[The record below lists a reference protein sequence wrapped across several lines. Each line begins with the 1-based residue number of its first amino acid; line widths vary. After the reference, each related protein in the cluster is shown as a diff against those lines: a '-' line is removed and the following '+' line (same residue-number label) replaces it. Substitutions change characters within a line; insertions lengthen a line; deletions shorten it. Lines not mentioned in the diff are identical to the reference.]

1 MLLDLFSGI
10 GGFSIAAH
18 SLCIETIAFCEIDQY
33 ASSVL
38 NRHFPCVPVF
48 PDVNELTADALA
60 DATGVRCDGH
70 RKDKQGSHGVAAT
83 KGRPERDTPEI
94 DGQSARGREAL
105 ILTAGFPCQ
114 DISYAGKGAGLEG
127 ERSGLFFEVARL
139 ADELRPDFLL
149 LENVAA
155 LLTRGLDAV
164 LGTLASLGYDSL
176 WACVPACAV
185 GAPHRRDRVW
195 IVAAPEGTAD
205 LQAIYDRVLSRLTPF
220 GDLAVGWPTATASD
234 AWGNEL
240 DRNGV
245 VGKHNLGLG
254 QAARDTWSTPTV
266 DDANNVTRAS
276 GAFQSLTRDAQTW
289 PTAAARD
296 YKGVSG
302 TGRQERKGNPL
313 DTLPNAAG
321 GSLNPDWVETL
332 MGYPIGYTLPDGEP
346 MPWLPGVW
354 PADSPDGRGWMTPK
368 SGDGTFASG
377 STSGRSREMSTHLP
391 TQVKL
396 TQGWPAGLGSEQ
408 HEWEPPRLTSVK
420 ENRANRLKALGNS
433 IVPQVA
439 RLWLEAIQ
447 ENAPATCEGA
457 QACDGVQHQGQE
469 AR

>member
-18 SLCIETIAFCEIDQY
+18 SLGIETIAFCEIDQY

-48 PDVNELTADALA
+48 PDVKELTADALA

-94 DGQSARGREAL
+94 DRQPTRGREAL

-114 DISYAGKGAGLEG
+114 DISYAGKGAGLAG

-139 ADELRPDFLL
+139 TDELRPDFLL

-164 LGTLASLGYDSL
+164 LGTLASLGYDAL

-346 MPWLPGVW
+346 MLTLPNVW
-354 PADSPDGRGWMTPK
+354 PSGAPDGCWLTPMA
-368 SGDGTFASG
+368 SDGSMGAVIGVGDTFPTTASG
-377 STSGRSREMSTHLP
+377 RMMQT
-391 TQVKL
+391 
-396 TQGWPAGLGSEQ
+396 WPAGLGAEQ